1 MNTPSNLPDI
11 EGCTPQEL
19 ADQIRTGRLGDLANL
34 IRLALEFR
42 QHADQAEARYMKLLY
57 AIELSDLWRQIDVGT
72 FENFL
77 TRHCRCDP
85 IRYRTG
91 VVVFQTIPA
100 PRVNVISFAAAREVA
115 KIDDPARREQGIRC
129 CEQWAEENGRPPS
142 PQTARKLAGIQPT
155 GPSPGTRRRQSL
167 EEENADLRRE
177 IDRLRNLVVSLGGDP
192 DDAGT
197 RAAE

>member
-1 MNTPSNLPDI
+1 MNTPPNLPDFAN
-11 EGCTPQEL
+11 CTPQEL
-19 ADQIRTGRLGDLANL
+19 ADQIRAGGLGDLANL

-42 QHADQAEARYMKLLY
+42 QHADQAEVRYMKLLY

-72 FENFL
+72 YENFL

-85 IRYRTG
+85 VRYRTG
-91 VVVFQTIPA
+91 VVVFQTIAA

-115 KIDDPARREQGIRC
+115 KIDDPQRRERGLRS

-142 PQTARKLAGIQPT
+142 PQTARKLAGIRPVE
-155 GPSPGTRRRQSL
+155 PSPGAQRRQSL
-167 EEENADLRRE
+167 EEENDGLRRE

-192 DDAGT
+192 DAGT